1 MNSLMTSQG
10 LHHPFLGPQTRL
22 LSVLGSRESCSF
34 REGSADPRRG
44 SERSN
49 KLGNNTKSSLDLL
62 GAWSSLSSRLFP
74 LDTYPLSILGAAMR
88 GAIRIEVV
96 PTAEKKRGSGG

>member
-1 MNSLMTSQG
+1 MNSLMTSHG
-10 LHHPFLGPQTRL
+10 LHYPFLGPQTRP
-22 LSVLGSRESCSF
+22 LSVLGSHEGGSF

-44 SERSN
+44 SERSE
-49 KLGNNTKSSLDLL
+49 KLGNNPKSSLDLL

-74 LDTYPLSILGAAMR
+74 SNTYPLSILGTAMR

-96 PTAEKKRGSGG
+96 PTAEKKIGSGG